1 MTLKSEI
8 RALLPKNM
16 ESGEAAAKK
25 IAEWVEKRN
34 KNNLAEQ
41 ACYIEACIQAG
52 IEKKGEGIRKIKSIF
67 KMKPGTGG
75 DFYYLTS
82 DEFEKVGQAIR
93 EFCEEK

>member
-1 MTLKSEI
+1 MTIKDEI
-8 RALLPKNM
+8 RSLLPQNM
-16 ESGEAAAKK
+16 EGGEAAAKK
-25 IAEWVEKRN
+25 IAAWH
-34 KNNLAEQ
+34 L
-41 ACYIEACIQAG
+41 
-52 IEKKGEGIRKIKSIF
+52 KKGEEIRKITSIF